1 MKNAIRFAL
10 LILIVFSSATLFAQP
25 YLDLLQGAYFS
36 SPGGN
41 DDPKKFNLLRMQ
53 ANLPI
58 VSKKDSSVFVINP
71 IWEERWLQKN
81 DNTRNVNLRG
91 FITWLTYTRS
101 LNKKWSLMVA
111 AIPRWNGEP
120 SVQFSNG
127 FQMGG
132 ALLVTRKFKPG
143 LQMKAGLYYNNELF
157 GNFFLPL
164 VGIDWKINDKMNL
177 FGILPGSLVFEHR
190 LFDRM
195 SWGGA
200 FRTFTSSYSIVEG
213 SLTGYDDFV
222 RINDIQ
228 LGIYGDLY
236 VTKKIVLNLEGGHT
250 IFRNMSSAIEGQ
262 KGKNNLHMIGESDNF
277 YFKASIQYR
286 LRFR

>member
-1 MKNAIRFAL
+1 MKNTKRFTL
-10 LILIVFSSATLFAQP
+10 LILIIFSSASLFAQP
-25 YLDLLQGAYFS
+25 YLDLFQGAYWS
-36 SPGGN
+36 SPGSN
-41 DDPKKFNLLRMQ
+41 DDPKKFNLLRFH

-58 VSKKDSSVFVINP
+58 VNKKDSSVFVINP

-81 DNTRNVNLRG
+81 ETSRNVNLRG

-132 ALLVTRKFKPG
+132 AFLVTRKFRPG
-143 LQMKAGLYYNNELF
+143 LQVKAGLYYNNELF

-164 VGIDWKINDKMNL
+164 VGIDWKMNDKMNL

-190 LFDRM
+190 VFNRM

-200 FRTFTSSYSIVEG
+200 FRTFTSSYSIVPG
-213 SLTGYDDFV
+213 SLAGYDDFV

-228 LGIYGDLY
+228 LGIYSDLY
-236 VTKKIVLNLEGGHT
+236 VTKKIVFNLEAGHT
-250 IFRNMSSAIEGQ
+250 ILRNMSSAVEGQ
-262 KGKNNLHMIGESDNF
+262 SGKNNLHMIGESDNF
-277 YFKASIQYR
+277 YFKASLQYR

>member
-1 MKNAIRFAL
+1 MKNTIRAIL
-10 LILIVFSSATLFAQP
+10 LILIVFSSSSIFAQP
-25 YLDLLQGAYFS
+25 YLDLFQGAYWS

-41 DDPKKFNLLRMQ
+41 DDPKKFNFLRMH

-58 VSKKDSSVFVINP
+58 VNKKDSSVFVINP

-81 DNTRNVNLRG
+81 ETSRNVNLRG

-120 SVQFSNG
+120 SVQFSEG

-132 ALLVTRKFKPG
+132 AVLAIRKFRPG
-143 LQMKAGLYYNNELF
+143 LQVKAGLYYNRELF

-164 VGIDWKINDKMNL
+164 VGIDWKINEKMNL
-177 FGILPGSLVFEHR
+177 FGILPGNLVFEHR
-190 LFDRM
+190 VFNRM

-200 FRTFTSSYSIVEG
+200 FRTFTSSYSIVKG
-213 SLTGYDDFV
+213 SLIGYDNFV

-228 LGIYGDLY
+228 LGVYGDLY
-236 VTKKIVLNLEGGHT
+236 LTKKIVFNLEAGHT
-250 IFRNMSSAIEGQ
+250 ILRNMSSAVEGQ
-262 KGKNNLHMIGESDNF
+262 SGKNNLHMIGESDNF
-277 YFKASIQYR
+277 YFKASLQYR